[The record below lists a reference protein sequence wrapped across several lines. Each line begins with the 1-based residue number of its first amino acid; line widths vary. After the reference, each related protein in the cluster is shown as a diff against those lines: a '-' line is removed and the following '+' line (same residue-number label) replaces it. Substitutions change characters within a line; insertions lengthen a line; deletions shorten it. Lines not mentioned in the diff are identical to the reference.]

1 MSPPTGALQPSSLPS
16 DFSVQPSR
24 QPAQR
29 PSLSNVTTEVPTISI
44 TEFPI
49 LNGTDY
55 YFDSTE
61 TPSESPMST
70 HVITLQVP
78 FYNTS
83 DTNSATVNTVP
94 YNFTVCSNGTIRI
107 ADCDADRCLSRFND
121 QLIRLYSDGFQ
132 VAWSDDSCYMCSV
145 ITYYIT
151 SDTCHTYTLQQG
163 CYGSRQCT
171 GAFTITLTSS
181 GTAGDD
187 FCF

>member
-121 QLIRLYSDGFQ
+121 QFIRLYSDGFQ